1 MGTQSTCP
9 LISPFKKNFV
19 HIRAGKNRL
28 SETAAAPK
36 VGVETIGRMPSV
48 GSCESWRV
56 SVPGGSRISSM
67 DPLGLSFA
75 IPCFPVADRSGLVP
89 SVILEGLSAL
99 PELFKSLVLALE

>member
-1 MGTQSTCP
+1 MPFNIP
-9 LISPFKKNFV
+9 LQKNLV
-19 HIRAGKNRL
+19 HIRTGKNRL

-48 GSCESWRV
+48 GSWESWRV
-56 SVPGGSRISSM
+56 SVPRGSRISSM

-75 IPCFPVADRSGLVP
+75 IPCFPVADRSGPVP
-89 SVILEGLSAL
+89 SVILEELSAL